1 MKNLLNTDLKVIDLL
16 GGHSSFS
23 VREYNQVL
31 MHKRTLLFVFL
42 SLLSFFAADPSGARH
57 YVPMWV
63 SVLLWPNAF
72 LMYLFFYHLGMLAFA
87 AVSQRVTWLRLPT
100 PLLGLICLFP
110 TVSTCEALVNLAS
123 DSTFPYDVQE
133 QMIFY
138 FLSVQ
143 SLETVFFRFIMP
155 GVRQELAKT
164 PPTRQLIVGGEQ
176 VDLDKL
182 LHIEAREHH
191 VHLTFVESSARA
203 RARLSDI
210 VAQTDMED
218 GVQPHR
224 SWWVARDPA
233 IRAERKNGRLILRLR
248 DNTAVPVA
256 RNRADEVLDW
266 LQTHVHPAE

>member
-138 FLSVQ
+138 FHC
-143 SLETVFFRFIMP
+143 R
-155 GVRQELAKT
+155 R
-164 PPTRQLIVGGEQ
+164 
-176 VDLDKL
+176 
-182 LHIEAREHH
+182 
-191 VHLTFVESSARA
+191 
-203 RARLSDI
+203 
-210 VAQTDMED
+210 
-218 GVQPHR
+218 
-224 SWWVARDPA
+224 
-233 IRAERKNGRLILRLR
+233 
-248 DNTAVPVA
+248 
-256 RNRADEVLDW
+256 
-266 LQTHVHPAE
+266 